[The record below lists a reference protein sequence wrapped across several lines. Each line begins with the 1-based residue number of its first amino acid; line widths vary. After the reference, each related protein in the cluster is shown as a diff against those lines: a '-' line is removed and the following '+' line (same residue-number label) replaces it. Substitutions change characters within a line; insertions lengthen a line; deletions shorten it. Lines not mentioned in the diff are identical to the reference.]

1 MLTRAILSGRALDW
15 PLVQTR
21 MHTTSVPSEG
31 APRQPVTMN
40 PAGCGQLIQ
49 LQHPLEN
56 VWPITLQE
64 RSKTE
69 KEELTLLKSPVFLG
83 QARCHLLIAQDY

>member
-1 MLTRAILSGRALDW
+1 MTIKVDLSCHRGGRYQGCLMLTWAILSGRALDW

-49 LQHPLEN
+49 LQPPLEN
-56 VWPITLQE
+56 V
-64 RSKTE
+64 
-69 KEELTLLKSPVFLG
+69 
-83 QARCHLLIAQDY
+83 